1 MSIMADFFTKKTS
14 MAEDIK
20 SSHKS
25 IMIAED
31 NPKTRLV
38 LEKTLSAQ
46 GYKVI
51 SVENGKAARDYLQN
65 STPDLLILDMKM
77 PEIHG
82 SEVIRFLI
90 KNKSTIPVL
99 VYTGYPEMRE
109 GVTVI
114 SYKYC
119 DYLAKPSS
127 RDQILAKVREM
138 ISADFD

>member
-1 MSIMADFFTKKTS
+1 MADFFTKKTS
-14 MAEDIK
+14 MADDIK
-20 SSHKS
+20 RFQKT

-38 LEKTLSAQ
+38 LEKTLSAA
-46 GYKVI
+46 GYKVV
-51 SVENGKAARDYLQN
+51 SVANGKEARDYLEN
-65 STPDLLILDMKM
+65 SMPNLLILDMKM

-90 KNKSTIPVL
+90 KKKHTVPVL

-119 DYLAKPSS
+119 DYLAKPAS
-127 RDQILAKVREM
+127 RDEILAKVKEM
-138 ISADFD
+138 TSTDSSQS